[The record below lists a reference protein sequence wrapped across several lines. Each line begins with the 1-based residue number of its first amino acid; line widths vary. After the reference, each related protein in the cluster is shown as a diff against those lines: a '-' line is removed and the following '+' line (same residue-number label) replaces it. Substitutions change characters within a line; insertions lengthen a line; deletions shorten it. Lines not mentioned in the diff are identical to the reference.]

1 MTSKQPTI
9 REWLE
14 SNRSKYTDR
23 DKLLSDCIEALG
35 CTRRAVQKRLA
46 QVWPVDAPDKKRS
59 AARTGKKRSGLT
71 RGEFMARY
79 DTTTRT
85 RLAIR
90 TGIQRMPV
98 GESADQDEILD
109 DATFRTEFCD
119 RVPAVGFRSV
129 AEEPE
134 FTAYQFRVGDRIY
147 WTSPRNKEW
156 LLRKNN
162 RVRDL

>member
-1 MTSKQPTI
+1 MTSNSPTI

-14 SNRSKYTDR
+14 SKRPKYTDR
-23 DKLLSDCIEALG
+23 DKLITDCVEALG
-35 CTRRAVQKRLA
+35 CTRKAVRNKLA
-46 QVWPVDAPDKKRS
+46 HIWPANTVGNRRPAT
-59 AARTGKKRSGLT
+59 ARGKHGGLT
-71 RGEFMARY
+71 RGEFMARH
-79 DTTTRT
+79 DPTTRA

-90 TGIQRMPV
+90 AGIERMPV

-119 RVPAVGFRSV
+119 RLPAAGFRTV

-147 WTSPRNKEW
+147 WTTPRNKEW
-156 LLRKNN
+156 LLRKNS
-162 RVRDL
+162 RARDL